1 MSQIV
6 YKKKYVVS
14 FNVMYQVQNMHA
26 AESKVRKKLKLKDS
40 SDQPIYEIPPEK
52 YAAESIIKILLDPTE
67 GKICHAKP
75 SLVSSSAT
83 YVVNTK
89 SLQNLEDIK
98 KDDFGIWKYSGSH
111 PLVFKV
117 YHQDD
122 NKIIER
128 CAEGASGSN
137 IVYLRRLHCTHPS
150 NNSFKRMIC
159 FLSGKELFVHVN
171 IEFSRMFLILIAFN

>member
-1 MSQIV
+1 M
-6 YKKKYVVS
+6 
-14 FNVMYQVQNMHA
+14 
-26 AESKVRKKLKLKDS
+26 EES

-111 PLVFKV
+111 PLVFKFIIKMTIRSLKGAQKV
-117 YHQDD
+117 HQ
-122 NKIIER
+122 E
-128 CAEGASGSN
+128 
-137 IVYLRRLHCTHPS
+137 VTLYTHPS
-150 NNSFKRMIC
+150 NSSFKKIIC
-159 FLSGKELFVHVN
+159 FLSGMELFVHVN
-171 IEFSRMFLILIAFN
+171 IEFSCKFLILIFR